1 MTSTVL
7 AALTAPVLTH
17 ALLRRFLGAL
27 LPLRPYNTLLQR
39 FPYLLSTPLERR
51 LRGLQRYLS
60 REAPELAAV
69 NLQLLVS
76 QQPTLL
82 LKGPNEVAAQW
93 HLLRQAAASV
103 PGWQSELEALS
114 APTLQAQQQA
124 GGGST
129 AAAAADS
136 GSGGEEQQLSE
147 ADQWLADM
155 LSSLPGSGSGSGAP
169 SGSGGGAA
177 SSQQASG
184 EGEPEP
190 EQPSWFHRDAAGE
203 AAAAAHGAF
212 GTQQRPWA
220 EGDRLR
226 ARQLARLL
234 DARRWQVLR
243 LLYLGQTVGA
253 EAGQRSLLDVVM
265 ANLSAFEQ
273 AHPDF
278 PDWLDEQMRREE
290 EEGRQ
295 ADEERERRRAER
307 AAERAAAREQA
318 AAAAADTGEEAVEG
332 SWDAA
337 AAAAAAGG
345 EPGAG
350 AAAGSEAAPDAAA
363 AAAVQGQA
371 GTAEAPPAAGAGP
384 QH

>member
-1 MTSTVL
+1 M
-7 AALTAPVLTH
+7 
-17 ALLRRFLGAL
+17 L

-69 NLQLLVS
+69 NLELLVS

-82 LKGPNEVAAQW
+82 LKGPSEVAAQW

-129 AAAAADS
+129 AAAAAAADS

-155 LSSLPGSGSGSGAP
+155 LSSLPGSD
-169 SGSGGGAA
+169 SGSGGEAA

-190 EQPSWFHRDAAGE
+190 EHPSWFHRDAAGE
-203 AAAAAHGAF
+203 AAAVARGAF

-243 LLYLGQTVGA
+243 LLFLGETVGA
-253 EAGQRSLLDVVM
+253 EAGRRSLLDVVM
-265 ANLSAFEQ
+265 AHLSAFEQ
-273 AHPDF
+273 AHPGF
-278 PDWLDEQMRREE
+278 PDWLDEQLRREE
-290 EEGRQ
+290 EERLQ
-295 ADEERERRRAER
+295 AEEERERRRAER

-318 AAAAADTGEEAVEG
+318 VAGEAAAGGEALEW

-337 AAAAAAGG
+337 AAGS
-345 EPGAG
+345 EPGEG

-363 AAAVQGQA
+363 AAAAQGQA
-371 GTAEAPPAAGAGP
+371 GAAGAQPAAGAGP
-384 QH
+384 QP